1 MWSIVDEIVHV
12 LSHESEQM
20 PLAEYDHV
28 VEQFATQRAD
38 PSFGVSVL
46 PRRIRRN
53 LYLLDAQVFEARVEG
68 GTVDAIAVSNQIRRY
83 EIRANGLD
91 NLLRRP
97 LRVRVRCHVNVQYSA
112 ALDRNHEEYVEN
124 VERDRWHRQKV
135 DRERSRQM
143 IAEERLPGLRRRT
156 ERKPWKWVQRSK
168 AGESHKNTGSA
179 DEVLR

>member
-1 MWSIVDEIVHV
+1 MLNRARYRGVAIERHVWSV
-12 LSHESEQM
+12 LVVIGRMLADQAKQM
-20 PLAEYDHV
+20 PLAEYDYV

-46 PRRIRRN
+46 PRRMRRN
-53 LYLLDAQVFEARVEG
+53 LYLLDAQVFDARVEG

-97 LRVRVRCHVNVQYSA
+97 LRVRVRCHVNVKYA
-112 ALDRNHEEYVEN
+112 ASIERKHEEDVEN

-135 DRERSRQM
+135 DRNSSREV
-143 IAEERLPGLRRRT
+143 IANEGLPG
-156 ERKPWKWVQRSK
+156 
-168 AGESHKNTGSA
+168 A
-179 DEVLR
+179 